1 MKRNTIPTAKM
12 TREEWLQLRRR
23 GIGGSD
29 ASVIMGKNPYR
40 SILQLWEEKTGKLPV
55 TDDGNEYTYW
65 GNVMEP
71 IIRKEFMNRT
81 GLKVRQ
87 KHAMIFHKDYPYLF
101 ADVDGIVTDERGEK
115 CIFEAKTASQ
125 YKAEQWEDGV
135 PEEYILQVQH
145 YLEVCG
151 MDKAYIAA
159 LIGGNKFVFH
169 TIYRDEELIRN
180 LISREK
186 EFWEG
191 CVLTGTEPV
200 MDDSDAT
207 RDYLNQ
213 KYSDPIKG
221 SIQLQEDMKSVLAE
235 YQDVDCKVKS
245 WKSRK
250 QVLQTRSRR
259 QWENM
264 KPGRWM
270 ELSFH
275 GRRSAGN
282 LWTAKDCAKNSR
294 RYLQST
300 VISVL
305 IESFRLHKKKIRRK
319 QALWQKERS
328 GI

>member
-1 MKRNTIPTAKM
+1 MKRNTIPTAKL

-169 TIYRDEELIRN
+169 TIYRDDELIRN
-180 LISREK
+180 LVSREK
-186 EFWEG
+186 DFWEG

-213 KYSDPIKG
+213 KYSDPIEG

-235 YQDVDCKVKS
+235 YQDVDCKIKELEKQKTGFANQIKAAMGEYETGEVDGTVVS
-245 WKSRK
+245 WKKISRESLDSK
-250 QVLQTRSRR
+250 RLRKEQPEVFAEYTSVSSYR
-259 QWENM
+259 
-264 KPGRWM
+264 K
-270 ELSFH
+270 LSI
-275 GRRSAGN
+275 A
-282 LWTAKDCAKNSR
+282 
-294 RYLQST
+294 
-300 VISVL
+300 
-305 IESFRLHKKKIRRK
+305 
-319 QALWQKERS
+319 
-328 GI
+328 

>member
-1 MKRNTIPTAKM
+1 MKRNTIPTGKL
-12 TREEWLQLRRR
+12 TREEWLQLRRK

-40 SILQLWEEKTGKLPV
+40 SILQLWEEKNGKLPV

-169 TIYRDEELIRN
+169 TIYRDDELIRN

-191 CVLTGTEPV
+191 CVLTDTEPV

-213 KYSDPIKG
+213 KYSDPIEG

-235 YQDVDCKVKS
+235 YQDVDCKIKELEKQKTGFANQIKAAMGEYETGEVDGTVVS
-245 WKSRK
+245 WKKISRESLDSK
-250 QVLQTRSRR
+250 RLRKEQPEVFAEYRNISSYR
-259 QWENM
+259 
-264 KPGRWM
+264 K
-270 ELSFH
+270 LSI
-275 GRRSAGN
+275 A
-282 LWTAKDCAKNSR
+282 
-294 RYLQST
+294 
-300 VISVL
+300 
-305 IESFRLHKKKIRRK
+305 
-319 QALWQKERS
+319 
-328 GI
+328 

>member
-1 MKRNTIPTAKM
+1 MKRNTVPTAKM

-87 KHAMIFHKDYPYLF
+87 KHAMIFHKEYPYLF

-159 LIGGNKFVFH
+159 LVGGNKFVFH
-169 TIYRDEELIRN
+169 TIYRDDELIRN
-180 LISREK
+180 LVSREK

-191 CVLTGTEPV
+191 CVLTGMEPV

-213 KYSDPIKG
+213 KYSDPIEG

-235 YQDVDCKVKS
+235 YQDVDCKVKELEKQKTGLAIQIKAAMGEYETGEVDGTVVS
-245 WKSRK
+245 WKKISRESLDSK
-250 QVLQTRSRR
+250 RLRKEQPEVFAEYRNISSYR
-259 QWENM
+259 
-264 KPGRWM
+264 K
-270 ELSFH
+270 LSI
-275 GRRSAGN
+275 A
-282 LWTAKDCAKNSR
+282 
-294 RYLQST
+294 
-300 VISVL
+300 
-305 IESFRLHKKKIRRK
+305 
-319 QALWQKERS
+319 
-328 GI
+328 

>member
-1 MKRNTIPTAKM
+1 MKRNTVPTAKM

-180 LISREK
+180 LVSREK

-191 CVLTGTEPV
+191 CVLTGMEPV

-213 KYSDPIKG
+213 KYSDPIEG

-235 YQDVDCKVKS
+235 YQDVDCKIKELEKQKTGFANQIKAAMGEYETGEVDGTVVS
-245 WKSRK
+245 WKKISRESLDSK
-250 QVLQTRSRR
+250 RLRKEQPEVFAEYTSVSSYR
-259 QWENM
+259 
-264 KPGRWM
+264 K
-270 ELSFH
+270 LSI
-275 GRRSAGN
+275 A
-282 LWTAKDCAKNSR
+282 
-294 RYLQST
+294 
-300 VISVL
+300 
-305 IESFRLHKKKIRRK
+305 
-319 QALWQKERS
+319 
-328 GI
+328 

>member
-12 TREEWLQLRRR
+12 TREEWLQLRRK

-180 LISREK
+180 LVSREK
-186 EFWEG
+186 DFWEG

-213 KYSDPIKG
+213 KYSDPIEG
-221 SIQLQEDMKSVLAE
+221 SIQLQENMKSVLAE
-235 YQDVDCKVKS
+235 YQDVDCKVKELEKQKIGLANQIKAAMGEYETGEVDGTVVS
-245 WKSRK
+245 WKKISRESLDSK
-250 QVLQTRSRR
+250 RLRKEQPEVFAEYSNISSYR
-259 QWENM
+259 
-264 KPGRWM
+264 K
-270 ELSFH
+270 LSV
-275 GRRSAGN
+275 A
-282 LWTAKDCAKNSR
+282 
-294 RYLQST
+294 
-300 VISVL
+300 
-305 IESFRLHKKKIRRK
+305 
-319 QALWQKERS
+319 
-328 GI
+328 

>member
-12 TREEWLQLRRR
+12 TREEWLQLRRK

-213 KYSDPIKG
+213 KYSDPIEG
-221 SIQLQEDMKSVLAE
+221 PIQLQEDMKSVLAE
-235 YQDVDCKVKS
+235 YQDVDCKIKELEKQKTGFANQIKAAMGEYETGEVDGTVVS
-245 WKSRK
+245 WKKISRESLDSK
-250 QVLQTRSRR
+250 RLRKEQPEVFAEYTSVSSYR
-259 QWENM
+259 
-264 KPGRWM
+264 K
-270 ELSFH
+270 LSI
-275 GRRSAGN
+275 A
-282 LWTAKDCAKNSR
+282 
-294 RYLQST
+294 
-300 VISVL
+300 
-305 IESFRLHKKKIRRK
+305 
-319 QALWQKERS
+319 
-328 GI
+328 

>member
-1 MKRNTIPTAKM
+1 MKRNTIPTAKI
-12 TREEWLQLRRR
+12 TREEWLQLRRK

-55 TDDGNEYTYW
+55 TDEGNEYTYW

-159 LIGGNKFVFH
+159 LIGGNKFIFH

-191 CVLTGTEPV
+191 CVLTSTEPV

-213 KYSDPIKG
+213 KYSDPIEG

-235 YQDVDCKVKS
+235 YQDVDCKVKELEKQKIGLANQIKAAMGEYETGEVDGTVVS
-245 WKSRK
+245 WKKISRESLDSK
-250 QVLQTRSRR
+250 RLRKEQPEVFAEYSNISFYR
-259 QWENM
+259 
-264 KPGRWM
+264 K
-270 ELSFH
+270 LSI
-275 GRRSAGN
+275 A
-282 LWTAKDCAKNSR
+282 
-294 RYLQST
+294 
-300 VISVL
+300 
-305 IESFRLHKKKIRRK
+305 
-319 QALWQKERS
+319 
-328 GI
+328 

>member
-12 TREEWLQLRRR
+12 TREEWLQLRRK

-169 TIYRDEELIRN
+169 TIYRDDELIRN

-213 KYSDPIKG
+213 KYSDPIEG

-235 YQDVDCKVKS
+235 YQDVDCKIKELEKQKTGFANQIKAAMGEYETGEVDGTVVS
-245 WKSRK
+245 WKKISRESLDSK
-250 QVLQTRSRR
+250 RLRKEQPEVFAEYRNISSYR
-259 QWENM
+259 
-264 KPGRWM
+264 K
-270 ELSFH
+270 LSI
-275 GRRSAGN
+275 A
-282 LWTAKDCAKNSR
+282 
-294 RYLQST
+294 
-300 VISVL
+300 
-305 IESFRLHKKKIRRK
+305 
-319 QALWQKERS
+319 
-328 GI
+328 

>member
-12 TREEWLQLRRR
+12 TREEWLQLRRK

-55 TDDGNEYTYW
+55 TDEGNEYTYW

-125 YKAEQWEDGV
+125 YKAEQWEDRV

-169 TIYRDEELIRN
+169 TIYRDDELIRN
-180 LISREK
+180 LVSREK
-186 EFWEG
+186 DFWEG

-213 KYSDPIKG
+213 KYSDPIEG

-235 YQDVDCKVKS
+235 YQDVDCKIKELEKQKTGFANQIKAAMGEYETGEVDGTVVS
-245 WKSRK
+245 WKKISRESLDSK
-250 QVLQTRSRR
+250 RLRKEQPEVFAEYRNISSYR
-259 QWENM
+259 
-264 KPGRWM
+264 K
-270 ELSFH
+270 LSI
-275 GRRSAGN
+275 A
-282 LWTAKDCAKNSR
+282 
-294 RYLQST
+294 
-300 VISVL
+300 
-305 IESFRLHKKKIRRK
+305 
-319 QALWQKERS
+319 
-328 GI
+328 

>member
-1 MKRNTIPTAKM
+1 MKRNTIPTAKI
-12 TREEWLQLRRR
+12 TREEWLQLRRK

-55 TDDGNEYTYW
+55 TDEGNEYTYW

-180 LISREK
+180 LVSREK

-213 KYSDPIKG
+213 KYSDPIEG
-221 SIQLQEDMKSVLAE
+221 SIQLQENMKSVLAE
-235 YQDVDCKVKS
+235 YQDVDCKVKELEKQKIGLANQIKAAMGEYETGEVDGTVVS
-245 WKSRK
+245 WKKISRESLDSK
-250 QVLQTRSRR
+250 RLRKEQPEVFAEYSNISSYR
-259 QWENM
+259 
-264 KPGRWM
+264 K
-270 ELSFH
+270 LSV
-275 GRRSAGN
+275 A
-282 LWTAKDCAKNSR
+282 
-294 RYLQST
+294 
-300 VISVL
+300 
-305 IESFRLHKKKIRRK
+305 
-319 QALWQKERS
+319 
-328 GI
+328 

>member
-1 MKRNTIPTAKM
+1 MKRNTVPTAKM
-12 TREEWLQLRRR
+12 TREEWLQLRRK

-159 LIGGNKFVFH
+159 LIGGNKFIFH
-169 TIYRDEELIRN
+169 TIYRDDELIRN

-213 KYSDPIKG
+213 KYSDPIEG

-235 YQDVDCKVKS
+235 YQDVDCKIKELEKQKTGFANQIKAAMGEYETGEVDGTVVS
-245 WKSRK
+245 WKKISRESLDSK
-250 QVLQTRSRR
+250 RLRKEQPEVFAEYTSVSSYR
-259 QWENM
+259 
-264 KPGRWM
+264 K
-270 ELSFH
+270 LSI
-275 GRRSAGN
+275 A
-282 LWTAKDCAKNSR
+282 
-294 RYLQST
+294 
-300 VISVL
+300 
-305 IESFRLHKKKIRRK
+305 
-319 QALWQKERS
+319 
-328 GI
+328 

>member
-12 TREEWLQLRRR
+12 TREEWLQLRRK

-87 KHAMIFHKDYPYLF
+87 KHAMIIHKDYPYLF

-125 YKAEQWEDGV
+125 YKAEQWEDRV

-169 TIYRDEELIRN
+169 TIYRDDELIRN
-180 LISREK
+180 LVSREK
-186 EFWEG
+186 DFWEG

-213 KYSDPIKG
+213 KYSDPIEG

-235 YQDVDCKVKS
+235 YQDVDCKIKELEKQKTGFANQIKAAMGEYETGEVDGTVVS
-245 WKSRK
+245 WKKISRESLDSK
-250 QVLQTRSRR
+250 RLRKEQPEVFAEYRNISSYR
-259 QWENM
+259 
-264 KPGRWM
+264 K
-270 ELSFH
+270 LSI
-275 GRRSAGN
+275 A
-282 LWTAKDCAKNSR
+282 
-294 RYLQST
+294 
-300 VISVL
+300 
-305 IESFRLHKKKIRRK
+305 
-319 QALWQKERS
+319 
-328 GI
+328 

>member
-1 MKRNTIPTAKM
+1 MKRNTVPTAKM
-12 TREEWLQLRRR
+12 TREEWLQLRRK

-159 LIGGNKFVFH
+159 LIGGNKFIFH
-169 TIYRDEELIRN
+169 TIYRDDELIRN

-213 KYSDPIKG
+213 KYSDPIEG
-221 SIQLQEDMKSVLAE
+221 SIQLQEDMKSVLAK
-235 YQDVDCKVKS
+235 YQDVDYKVKELEKQKTGLANQIKAAMGEYETGEVDGTVVS
-245 WKSRK
+245 WKKISRESLDSK
-250 QVLQTRSRR
+250 RLRKEQPEVFAEYSNISSYR
-259 QWENM
+259 
-264 KPGRWM
+264 K
-270 ELSFH
+270 LSI
-275 GRRSAGN
+275 A
-282 LWTAKDCAKNSR
+282 
-294 RYLQST
+294 
-300 VISVL
+300 
-305 IESFRLHKKKIRRK
+305 
-319 QALWQKERS
+319 
-328 GI
+328 

>member
-1 MKRNTIPTAKM
+1 MKRNTIPTGKLI
-12 TREEWLQLRRR
+12 REEWLQLRRT

-101 ADVDGIVTDERGEK
+101 ADVDGIATDERGEK

-125 YKAEQWEDGV
+125 YKAEQWENGV
-135 PEEYILQVQH
+135 SEEYVLQVQH

-151 MDKAYIAA
+151 MNKAYIAA

-169 TIYRDEELIRN
+169 TIYRDDDLIKK

-186 EFWEG
+186 EFWEEY
-191 CVLTGTEPV
+191 VLKETEPV

-207 RDYLNQ
+207 KDYLNE
-213 KYSDPIKG
+213 KYSDSIADT
-221 SIQLQEDMKSVLAE
+221 IQLQENMKSVLTEYQNIDFKVKELEKQKTGLANQIKVAMGVHETGEVDGTVVSWKKISRESLDSRRLRREQPEVYAE
-235 YQDVDCKVKS
+235 YS
-245 WKSRK
+245 NISSYRK
-250 QVLQTRSRR
+250 
-259 QWENM
+259 
-264 KPGRWM
+264 
-270 ELSFH
+270 LSI
-275 GRRSAGN
+275 A
-282 LWTAKDCAKNSR
+282 
-294 RYLQST
+294 
-300 VISVL
+300 
-305 IESFRLHKKKIRRK
+305 
-319 QALWQKERS
+319 
-328 GI
+328 

>member
-12 TREEWLQLRRR
+12 TREEWLQLRRK

-87 KHAMIFHKDYPYLF
+87 KHAMIIHKDYPYLF

-169 TIYRDEELIRN
+169 TIYRDDELIRN

-191 CVLTGTEPV
+191 CVLTDPEPV
-200 MDDSDAT
+200 

-213 KYSDPIKG
+213 KYSDPIEG

-235 YQDVDCKVKS
+235 YQDVDCKVKELEKQKTGLANQIKAAMGEYETGEVDGTVVS
-245 WKSRK
+245 WKKISREFLDSK
-250 QVLQTRSRR
+250 RLRKEQPEVFAEYSNISSYR
-259 QWENM
+259 
-264 KPGRWM
+264 K
-270 ELSFH
+270 LSI
-275 GRRSAGN
+275 A
-282 LWTAKDCAKNSR
+282 
-294 RYLQST
+294 
-300 VISVL
+300 
-305 IESFRLHKKKIRRK
+305 
-319 QALWQKERS
+319 
-328 GI
+328 

>member
-12 TREEWLQLRRR
+12 TREEWLQLRRK

-87 KHAMIFHKDYPYLF
+87 KHAMIFHKEYPYLF

-169 TIYRDEELIRN
+169 TIYRDDELIRN

-191 CVLTGTEPV
+191 CVLTDTEPV

-213 KYSDPIKG
+213 KYSDPIEG
-221 SIQLQEDMKSVLAE
+221 PIQLQEDMKSVLAE
-235 YQDVDCKVKS
+235 YQDVDCKIKELEKQKTGFANQIKAAMGEYETGEVDGTVVS
-245 WKSRK
+245 WKKISRESLDSK
-250 QVLQTRSRR
+250 RLRKEQPEVFAEYTSVSSYR
-259 QWENM
+259 
-264 KPGRWM
+264 K
-270 ELSFH
+270 LSI
-275 GRRSAGN
+275 A
-282 LWTAKDCAKNSR
+282 
-294 RYLQST
+294 
-300 VISVL
+300 
-305 IESFRLHKKKIRRK
+305 
-319 QALWQKERS
+319 
-328 GI
+328 

>member
-12 TREEWLQLRRR
+12 TREEWLQLRRK

-55 TDDGNEYTYW
+55 TDEGNEYTYW

-87 KHAMIFHKDYPYLF
+87 KHAMIIHKDYPYLF

-169 TIYRDEELIRN
+169 TIYRDDELIRN

-213 KYSDPIKG
+213 KYSDPIEG

-235 YQDVDCKVKS
+235 YQDVDCKIKELEKQKTGFANQIKAAMGEYETGEVDGTVVS
-245 WKSRK
+245 WKKISRESLDSK
-250 QVLQTRSRR
+250 RLRKEQPEVFAEYTSVSSYR
-259 QWENM
+259 
-264 KPGRWM
+264 K
-270 ELSFH
+270 LSI
-275 GRRSAGN
+275 A
-282 LWTAKDCAKNSR
+282 
-294 RYLQST
+294 
-300 VISVL
+300 
-305 IESFRLHKKKIRRK
+305 
-319 QALWQKERS
+319 
-328 GI
+328 

>member
-1 MKRNTIPTAKM
+1 MKRNTIPTAKI
-12 TREEWLQLRRR
+12 TREEWLQLRRK

-55 TDDGNEYTYW
+55 TDEGNEYTYW

-87 KHAMIFHKDYPYLF
+87 KHAMIIHKDYPYLF

-180 LISREK
+180 LVSREK

-213 KYSDPIKG
+213 KYSDPIEG
-221 SIQLQEDMKSVLAE
+221 SIQLQENMKSVLAE
-235 YQDVDCKVKS
+235 YQDVDCKVKELEKQKIGLANQIEAAMGEYETGEVDGTVVS
-245 WKSRK
+245 WKKISRESLDSK
-250 QVLQTRSRR
+250 RLRKEQPEVFAEYSNISSYR
-259 QWENM
+259 
-264 KPGRWM
+264 K
-270 ELSFH
+270 LSV
-275 GRRSAGN
+275 A
-282 LWTAKDCAKNSR
+282 
-294 RYLQST
+294 
-300 VISVL
+300 
-305 IESFRLHKKKIRRK
+305 
-319 QALWQKERS
+319 
-328 GI
+328 

>member
-1 MKRNTIPTAKM
+1 MKRNTVPTAKM

-180 LISREK
+180 LVSREK

-191 CVLTGTEPV
+191 CVLTGMEPV

-213 KYSDPIKG
+213 KYSDPIEG

-235 YQDVDCKVKS
+235 YQDVDCKVKELEKQKIGLANQIKAAMGEYETGEVDGTVVS
-245 WKSRK
+245 WKKISRESLDSK
-250 QVLQTRSRR
+250 RLRKEQPEVFAEYRNISSYR
-259 QWENM
+259 
-264 KPGRWM
+264 K
-270 ELSFH
+270 LSI
-275 GRRSAGN
+275 A
-282 LWTAKDCAKNSR
+282 
-294 RYLQST
+294 
-300 VISVL
+300 
-305 IESFRLHKKKIRRK
+305 
-319 QALWQKERS
+319 
-328 GI
+328 

>member
-12 TREEWLQLRRR
+12 TREEWLQLRRK

-87 KHAMIFHKDYPYLF
+87 KHAMIIHKDYPYLF

-169 TIYRDEELIRN
+169 TIYRDDELIRN

-191 CVLTGTEPV
+191 CVLTDTEPV

-213 KYSDPIKG
+213 KYSDPIEG

-235 YQDVDCKVKS
+235 YQDVDCKIKELEKQKTGFANQIKAAMGEYETGEVDGTVVS
-245 WKSRK
+245 WKKISREFLDSK
-250 QVLQTRSRR
+250 RLRKEQPEVFAEYSNISSYR
-259 QWENM
+259 
-264 KPGRWM
+264 K
-270 ELSFH
+270 LSI
-275 GRRSAGN
+275 A
-282 LWTAKDCAKNSR
+282 
-294 RYLQST
+294 
-300 VISVL
+300 
-305 IESFRLHKKKIRRK
+305 
-319 QALWQKERS
+319 
-328 GI
+328 

>member
-1 MKRNTIPTAKM
+1 MKRKTIPTGKL
-12 TREEWLQLRRR
+12 TREEWLQLRRA

-87 KHAMIFHKDYPYLF
+87 KHAMIIHKDYPYLF

-115 CIFEAKTASQ
+115 CIFEAKKASQ

-169 TIYRDEELIRN
+169 TIYRDDELIRN

-213 KYSDPIKG
+213 KYSDPIEG

-235 YQDVDCKVKS
+235 YQDVDCKIKELEKQKTGFANQIKAAMGEYETGEVDGTVVS
-245 WKSRK
+245 WKKISRESLDSK
-250 QVLQTRSRR
+250 RLRKEQPEVFAEYRNISSYR
-259 QWENM
+259 
-264 KPGRWM
+264 K
-270 ELSFH
+270 LSI
-275 GRRSAGN
+275 A
-282 LWTAKDCAKNSR
+282 
-294 RYLQST
+294 
-300 VISVL
+300 
-305 IESFRLHKKKIRRK
+305 
-319 QALWQKERS
+319 
-328 GI
+328 

>member
-1 MKRNTIPTAKM
+1 MKRNTIPTAKI
-12 TREEWLQLRRR
+12 TREEWLQLRRK

-55 TDDGNEYTYW
+55 TDEGNEYTYW

-159 LIGGNKFVFH
+159 LIGGNKFIFH
-169 TIYRDEELIRN
+169 TIYRDDELIRN

-213 KYSDPIKG
+213 KYSDPIEG

-235 YQDVDCKVKS
+235 YQDVDCKIKELEKQKTGFANQIKAAMGEYETGEVDGTVVS
-245 WKSRK
+245 WKKISRESLDSK
-250 QVLQTRSRR
+250 RLRKEQPEVFAEYTSVSSYR
-259 QWENM
+259 
-264 KPGRWM
+264 K
-270 ELSFH
+270 LSI
-275 GRRSAGN
+275 A
-282 LWTAKDCAKNSR
+282 
-294 RYLQST
+294 
-300 VISVL
+300 
-305 IESFRLHKKKIRRK
+305 
-319 QALWQKERS
+319 
-328 GI
+328 

>member
-1 MKRNTIPTAKM
+1 MKRNTISTGKL
-12 TREEWLQLRRR
+12 TREEWLQLRRA

-87 KHAMIFHKDYPYLF
+87 KHAMIFHKYYPYLF

-191 CVLTGTEPV
+191 CVLKEIEPV

-207 RDYLNQ
+207 RDYLNK
-213 KYSDPIKG
+213 KYSD
-221 SIQLQEDMKSVLAE
+221 SIADTVQLQESIKSVLTEYQNVDAKVKELEKQKTGLANQIKAAMGEYETGEVDGTVVSWKKISRESLDSKRLRKEQPEVFAE
-235 YQDVDCKVKS
+235 YNNIS
-245 WKSRK
+245 SYRK
-250 QVLQTRSRR
+250 
-259 QWENM
+259 
-264 KPGRWM
+264 
-270 ELSFH
+270 LSI
-275 GRRSAGN
+275 A
-282 LWTAKDCAKNSR
+282 
-294 RYLQST
+294 
-300 VISVL
+300 
-305 IESFRLHKKKIRRK
+305 
-319 QALWQKERS
+319 
-328 GI
+328 

>member
-12 TREEWLQLRRR
+12 TREEWLQLRRK

-125 YKAEQWEDGV
+125 YKAEQWEDRV

-169 TIYRDEELIRN
+169 TIYRDDELIRN
-180 LISREK
+180 LVSREK
-186 EFWEG
+186 DFWEG
-191 CVLTGTEPV
+191 CVLTGTKPV

-213 KYSDPIKG
+213 KYSDPIEG

-235 YQDVDCKVKS
+235 YQDVDCKIKELEKQKTGFANQIKAAMGEYETGEVDGTVVS
-245 WKSRK
+245 WKKISRESLDSK
-250 QVLQTRSRR
+250 RLRKEQPEVFAEYTSVSSYR
-259 QWENM
+259 
-264 KPGRWM
+264 K
-270 ELSFH
+270 LSI
-275 GRRSAGN
+275 A
-282 LWTAKDCAKNSR
+282 
-294 RYLQST
+294 
-300 VISVL
+300 
-305 IESFRLHKKKIRRK
+305 
-319 QALWQKERS
+319 
-328 GI
+328 

>member
-1 MKRNTIPTAKM
+1 MKRNTVPTAKM
-12 TREEWLQLRRR
+12 TREEWLQLRRK

-87 KHAMIFHKDYPYLF
+87 KHAMIIHKDYPYLF

-169 TIYRDEELIRN
+169 IIYRDDELIRN

-191 CVLTGTEPV
+191 CVLTDTEPV

-213 KYSDPIKG
+213 KYSDPIEG

-235 YQDVDCKVKS
+235 YQDVDCKVKKLEKQKTGLANQIKAAMGEYETGEVDGTVVS
-245 WKSRK
+245 WKKISRESLDSK
-250 QVLQTRSRR
+250 RLRKEQPEVFAEYTSVSSYR
-259 QWENM
+259 
-264 KPGRWM
+264 K
-270 ELSFH
+270 LSI
-275 GRRSAGN
+275 A
-282 LWTAKDCAKNSR
+282 
-294 RYLQST
+294 
-300 VISVL
+300 
-305 IESFRLHKKKIRRK
+305 
-319 QALWQKERS
+319 
-328 GI
+328 

>member
-12 TREEWLQLRRR
+12 TREEWLQLRRK

-169 TIYRDEELIRN
+169 TIYRDDELIRN

-191 CVLTGTEPV
+191 CVLTDTEPV

-213 KYSDPIKG
+213 KYSDPIEG
-221 SIQLQEDMKSVLAE
+221 PIQLQEDMKSVLAE
-235 YQDVDCKVKS
+235 YQDVDCKIKELEKQKTGFANQIKAAMGEYETGEVDGTVVS
-245 WKSRK
+245 WKKISRESLDSK
-250 QVLQTRSRR
+250 RLRKEQPEVFAEYTSVSSYR
-259 QWENM
+259 
-264 KPGRWM
+264 K
-270 ELSFH
+270 LSI
-275 GRRSAGN
+275 A
-282 LWTAKDCAKNSR
+282 
-294 RYLQST
+294 
-300 VISVL
+300 
-305 IESFRLHKKKIRRK
+305 
-319 QALWQKERS
+319 
-328 GI
+328 

>member
-12 TREEWLQLRRR
+12 TREEWLQLRRK

-55 TDDGNEYTYW
+55 TDEGNEYTYW

-87 KHAMIFHKDYPYLF
+87 KHAMIIHKDYPYLF

-191 CVLTGTEPV
+191 CVLTGMEPV

-213 KYSDPIKG
+213 KYSDPIEG

-235 YQDVDCKVKS
+235 YQDVDCKIKELEKQKTGFANQIKAAMGEYETGEVDGTVVS
-245 WKSRK
+245 WKKISRESLDSK
-250 QVLQTRSRR
+250 RLRKEQPEVFAEYRNISSYR
-259 QWENM
+259 
-264 KPGRWM
+264 K
-270 ELSFH
+270 LSI
-275 GRRSAGN
+275 A
-282 LWTAKDCAKNSR
+282 
-294 RYLQST
+294 
-300 VISVL
+300 
-305 IESFRLHKKKIRRK
+305 
-319 QALWQKERS
+319 
-328 GI
+328 